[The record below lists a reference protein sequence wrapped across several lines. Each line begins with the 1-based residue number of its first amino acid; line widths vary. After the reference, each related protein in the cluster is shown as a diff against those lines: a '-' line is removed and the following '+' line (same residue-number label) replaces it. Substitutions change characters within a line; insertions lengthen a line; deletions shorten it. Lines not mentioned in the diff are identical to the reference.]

1 LRSYGDVKT
10 YGMDGSAFFSVLNAG
25 KHSLTLNMKDPRGV
39 EIARQLVMR
48 ADAVSE
54 NFAPKAMASW
64 GMDYASL
71 AKDKPDLVMI
81 SACLQGQTG
90 PHKDYPGF
98 GGQGAAL
105 SGYNFLTGWPDR
117 EPLGPSGTITD
128 SLAPR
133 FVAGA
138 LAAGLLHH
146 RQTGQGCYL
155 DLAQVEAAL
164 FTLSPWLL
172 DYAVNGHVYGREGN
186 RSDHMSPHG
195 VFPAA
200 DVGDVKDRWVSVA
213 CRDDEEWR
221 TLARMIGVD
230 DDGLSS
236 YEQRRAREDEVEKL
250 VADWTSRRTPTQ
262 AAEDLQAAGVTAYE
276 VQDFGDLHQDPQLS
290 MREHFVTLEHARLGP
305 HLYERDGFR
314 LGSIPVGPWAAGPT
328 LGQHNQ
334 QVLQELLGM
343 DTGDI
348 EKLAQEGVLS

>member
-1 LRSYGDVKT
+1 
-10 YGMDGSAFFSVLNAG
+10 MDGSAFFSVLNAG

-39 EIARQLVMR
+39 EIAKRLVMR

-64 GMDYASL
+64 GMDYATL
-71 AKDKPDLVMI
+71 AREKPDLVMI

-117 EPLGPSGTITD
+117 EPLGPNGTITD

-133 FVAGA
+133 FVAAA
-138 LAAGLLHH
+138 LAAGLWHH

-186 RSDHMSPHG
+186 RSDHMAPHG
-195 VFPAA
+195 VFPCA
-200 DVGDVKDRWVSVA
+200 DVGEVSDRWVAVA
-213 CRDDEEWR
+213 CRDDDEWSA
-221 TLARMIGVD
+221 LAHVIGVD
-230 DDGLSS
+230 DASLSS
-236 YEQRRAREDEVEKL
+236 YEQRKAREDEAEKL

-276 VQDFGDLHQDPQLS
+276 VHDFGDLHDDPQL
-290 MREHFVTLEHARLGP
+290 RQRDHFVPLEHVRLGS

-314 LGSIPVGPWAAGPT
+314 LSQAPVGPWAAGPS
-328 LGQHNQ
+328 LGQHNV

-343 DTGDI
+343 DPDDI
-348 EKLAQEGVLS
+348 DELSKEGVLS